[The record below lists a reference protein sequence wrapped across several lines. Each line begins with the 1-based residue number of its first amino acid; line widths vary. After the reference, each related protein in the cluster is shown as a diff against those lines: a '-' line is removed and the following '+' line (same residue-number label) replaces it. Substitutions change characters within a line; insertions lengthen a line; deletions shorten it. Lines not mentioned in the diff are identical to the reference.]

1 MTLFTGAL
9 MGINFATGFLDGVKQ
24 SNAYRQSA
32 YDYRQQ
38 AAAFR
43 RNAYLTRLSGALNED
58 VSRAKNRAYLS
69 NATASAAEIGMN
81 ESPTFISALSSSAAA
96 LEQNVL
102 NDRYYTESKA
112 ENYLYQ
118 ARVADANARML
129 KKRSRHAFQNGL
141 ISGIGSAFGV
151 YSLY

>member
-1 MTLFTGAL
+1 MSLSIGAL
-9 MGINFATGFLDGVKQ
+9 MGINFASGFLDGVKK
-24 SNAYRQSA
+24 SYAYKQSA
-32 YDYRQQ
+32 YDYQQQ

-58 VSRAKNRAYLS
+58 VSRLQNRAYLS
-69 NATASAAEIGMN
+69 RANAAAAEAGMS
-81 ESPTFISALSSSAAA
+81 ESPTFISALSFSASA

-102 NDRYYTESKA
+102 FDRFYTESKA

-141 ISGIGSAFGV
+141 INGIGSALGV

>member
-1 MTLFTGAL
+1 MSLSLGAL
-9 MGINFATGFLDGVKQ
+9 MGVNFASGFLNGVKQ

-32 YDYRQQ
+32 YDYRLQ

-58 VSRAKNRAYLS
+58 VSRAKNRAYLAEA
-69 NATASAAEIGMN
+69 NAAAAETGMA
-81 ESPTFISALSSSAAA
+81 ESPTFVSALASSASA

-102 NDRYYTESKA
+102 NDRYATESQA
-112 ENYLYQ
+112 EHYLYQ
-118 ARVADANARML
+118 SRVAEANARML
-129 KKRSRHAFQNGL
+129 KKRSRNVFQNGL

>member
-1 MTLFTGAL
+1 MSLSIGAL
-9 MGINFATGFLDGVKQ
+9 MGINFASGFLDGVKQ
-24 SNAYRQSA
+24 SYAYKQSA
-32 YDYRQQ
+32 YDYQRQ
-38 AAAFR
+38 AASFR

-58 VSRAKNRAYLS
+58 VSRAQNRAYLS
-69 NATASAAEIGMN
+69 RANAAAAEAGMS
-81 ESPTFISALSSSAAA
+81 ESPTFISSLATSASA

-102 NDRYYTESKA
+102 NDRFYTESKA

-141 ISGIGSAFGV
+141 ISGIGSALGV